1 LLPIVAEIVARH
13 TRAAL
18 AELFDRLDIPFSPV
32 AKPADL
38 FDDPQLNAAGR
49 MLEVAFGESLS
60 AKLPRLP
67 VEIDGH
73 DLGLRRQPPAIGE
86 HSAEILSEL
95 GLAGSQIEAL
105 SQRGVITLTD
115 ERCTRKQPQ

>member
-1 LLPIVAEIVARH
+1 
-13 TRAAL
+13 
-18 AELFDRLDIPFSPV
+18 
-32 AKPADL
+32 
-38 FDDPQLNAAGR
+38 

-73 DLGLRRQPPAIGE
+73 DMGLRRQPPAIGE

-105 SQRGVITLTD
+105 SQRGVIKLKD
-115 ERCTRKQPQ
+115 ERRTRKQTQ